1 MVCLSTGVS
10 TYERAGVASGTNDS
24 FDVEMAIAELLA
36 DPSRTSLELPCLL
49 SAEQRKHAKKVVE
62 QHPDLK
68 CESFGLGKDRQMHLF
83 KCKLVDKSA
92 KGDQIVECSPQRV
105 SVKNTFINDWIENSP
120 ADERVVQSMPHN
132 MFGKCLSLERSRCDL
147 PTVEGQGSTS
157 RLADE
162 AESIMPQSA
171 NGVLEEDQLFALGT
185 EVVIDGLVKAPSFNG
200 AIGVVQSW
208 DADSGRYNILLASAT
223 TAGQQW
229 AKIKGVNL
237 RQA

>member
-1 MVCLSTGVS
+1 MS
-10 TYERAGVASGTNDS
+10 TYECAGAASGTNDS

-62 QHPDLK
+62 QYPDLK

-83 KCKLVDKSA
+83 KCQLGENSA
-92 KGDQIVECSPQRV
+92 KGDQIVDCSPQRV

-132 MFGKCLSLERSRCDL
+132 MFGQCLSLERSGCAL
-147 PTVEGQGSTS
+147 PSVEGRVRPVPCQLFAEEAGSP
-157 RLADE
+157 
-162 AESIMPQSA
+162 MPQRV
-171 NGVLEEDQLFALGT
+171 NGVSEENQLFALGT
-185 EVVIDGLVKAPSFNG
+185 RVVIDGLVKAPTFNG

-223 TAGQQW
+223 TTGQQW
-229 AKIKGVNL
+229 AKVKGENL